1 MTEQEQIE
9 RLKKQLFH
17 ERSEKHTAQCGLKSA
32 ILELCDYCQ
41 AADKDHKQCDDC
53 DKCQWQELYEKVK
66 HVSLNVAW

>member
-1 MTEQEQIE
+1 MTEKEQIE

-41 AADKDHKQCDDC
+41 DKQCDQ
-53 DKCQWQELYEKVK
+53 CQWQELYEKVK